1 VQART
6 DQLLLDT
13 VMQVA
18 LYPSS
23 LRIGGG
29 DNTLLGRSQIVH
41 TRPGYDGQSGRVE
54 DEHVDG

>member
-1 VQART
+1 
-6 DQLLLDT
+6 
-13 VMQVA
+13 MQVA
-18 LYPSS
+18 LNASS

-41 TRPGYDGQSGRVE
+41 PRPGYDGQSGRVE